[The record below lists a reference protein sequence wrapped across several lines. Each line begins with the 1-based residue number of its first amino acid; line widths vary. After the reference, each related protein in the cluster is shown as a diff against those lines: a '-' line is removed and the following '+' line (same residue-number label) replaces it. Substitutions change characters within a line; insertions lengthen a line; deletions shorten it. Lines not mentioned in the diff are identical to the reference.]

1 MDGQIR
7 LRQPQEMR
15 ALPPRPARTTLTVTG
30 HDVSDAAPSRIVIKN
45 IDGVLRRV
53 RVPGSQQPT
62 VATLRKAILDCAHQA
77 NLAEPHDSDRRL
89 HSFIA
94 KLSGTM
100 EGLGERELDA
110 VLWNLMASNP
120 APTTVPVER
129 LNKPDEQLAMEWWN
143 TLTEERRAHWL
154 SKAVSAVPFAAW
166 LAFCRSENDLAQDG
180 SLQVVTPDRLIVD
193 EVDRCGTGNPLD
205 QVIAEKPGFV
215 RRELDHHPAS
225 PGMAKPEA
233 NAAIGQ
239 CGKGDVWI
247 TLDDDR

>member
-77 NLAEPHDSDRRL
+77 TLAEPHDSDRRL

-110 VLWNLMASNP
+110 VLWNLMSTQPPLAKVATPP
-120 APTTVPVER
+120 ARQATRE
-129 LNKPDEQLAMEWWN
+129 EQMAMDWWN
-143 TLTEERRAHWL
+143 GLAEQNRAYWL
-154 SKAVSAVPFAAW
+154 AEAKSAEPAAAW
-166 LAFCRSENDLAQDG
+166 RAFQNA
-180 SLQVVTPDRLIVD
+180 VTFWAA
-193 EVDRCGTGNPLD
+193 GG
-205 QVIAEKPGFV
+205 AGKPAT
-215 RRELDHHPAS
+215 ED
-225 PGMAKPEA
+225 
-233 NAAIGQ
+233 
-239 CGKGDVWI
+239 
-247 TLDDDR
+247 